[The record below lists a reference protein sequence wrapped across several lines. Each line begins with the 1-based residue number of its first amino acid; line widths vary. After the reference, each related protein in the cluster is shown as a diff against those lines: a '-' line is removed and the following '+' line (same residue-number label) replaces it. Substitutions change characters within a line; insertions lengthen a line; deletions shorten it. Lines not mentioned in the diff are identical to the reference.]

1 MSKLNDFESEDLM
14 FENNV
19 REISDKCSENSY
31 ERHIISVLVCNEFG
45 VLARV
50 AGLFSGRGYNIES
63 LSVAETIE
71 PDISRMTIVTAAPRN
86 IIEQIIKQLRKLIPV
101 LRVNDLTD
109 KEFVAKE
116 MVLLKVKA
124 TKSLKDDI
132 HRYIDIFRARIV
144 DVSPESYIIELTGDK
159 EKIDKFIELMRNIGI
174 MEISKTGVVALQ
186 RGKVV
191 LDHNKIK

>member
-1 MSKLNDFESEDLM
+1 MDNYGFETKRDSKCLEESY
-14 FENNV
+14 
-19 REISDKCSENSY
+19 K
-31 ERHIISVLVCNEFG
+31 RHIISVLVCNEFG

-71 PDISRMTIVTAAPRN
+71 PNISRMTIVTSGPDN

-109 KEFVAKE
+109 KEYVAKE

-132 HRYIDIFRARIV
+132 HRYVDIFRARIV
-144 DVSPESYIIELTGDK
+144 DVGPESYIIELTGDAGK
-159 EKIDKFIELMRNIGI
+159 VNKFIELMKSIGI
-174 MEISKTGVVALQ
+174 MEISKTGVVSLQ
-186 RGKVV
+186 RGKII
-191 LDHNKIK
+191 LDSKKTKKEA

>member
-1 MSKLNDFESEDLM
+1 MSKLNDFEAEGLM

-71 PDISRMTIVTAAPRN
+71 PDISRMTIVTSAPRN

-124 TKSLKDDI
+124 TKSLKEDI
-132 HRYIDIFRARIV
+132 HRYIDIFRAKIV

-186 RGKVV
+186 RGKIA